1 MPPETDKNA
10 LLGQLRIDRTQREAD
25 TGPGRR
31 PWIIGA
37 VVLLIA
43 LLVAG
48 AWLGVSG
55 RAALP
60 VHTAVAQPIGATAAN
75 ASVLDATGYVTA
87 RREATVSAQITGTLI
102 EVLIEEGEHVKAGQ
116 VLARLDDTAQRA
128 SLAQAQ
134 AQLHSAESLLAQY
147 EAQLGQSQRD
157 LKRAEDLLERK
168 LVSAQ
173 AVEQAGTQV
182 DAQTAQVQAQRRQIE
197 LTAASVRSARV
208 QLEYCTV
215 HAPFSGVVIAKA
227 AQVGEIVSPFS
238 AGGGYTRTGIGTI
251 VDMDSLEI
259 EVDVNEAYINR
270 VQPGQAVASVLNA
283 YPDWTIPSHVI
294 AIIPTADRSKAT
306 VKVRIALEVK
316 DPRIVPD
323 MGVHVSFLEEKKAAA
338 APTQPAVRGVLVPA
352 AALRLDGA
360 EQVVFVLKGHKAQ
373 RRAVTLGGASGE
385 SRLVLAGVSP
395 GEAVI
400 IDAPAGLRDDMP
412 ASERHPSFFWYRA
425 EVPMPESMVEVAKVT
440 KVYQRGKQKIEV
452 LHGLDLDI
460 PKGDFVALMGPSGSG
475 KTTLLNLIGGLDQP
489 TSGEVRVGGSRIDQ
503 LGSGELA
510 RWRAHNVGF
519 VFQFYNLMPVLTA
532 ERNVE
537 LPLLLTKLSSAQRR
551 KNVAVA
557 LEVVGLADRAKHKP
571 RELSGGQEQ
580 RVAIARALVSDPQ
593 LLVCD
598 EPTGDL
604 DRKTADEIL
613 GLLQVLNREHGKTI
627 VIVTH
632 DPKAAEFARRI
643 LHLEK
648 GQLLEQARAA

>member
-37 VVLLIA
+37 VVLLVA

-134 AQLHSAESLLAQY
+134 AQLHGAESLLAQY
-147 EAQLGQSQRD
+147 EAQLAQSQRD

-173 AVEQAGTQV
+173 AVEQARTQV
-182 DAQTAQVQAQRRQIE
+182 AAQTAQVQAQRRQIE

-259 EVDVNEAYINR
+259 EVDVNEAYTNR

-316 DPRIVPD
+316 DARIVPD
-323 MGVHVSFLEEKKAAA
+323 MGVRVSFLEEKKPVEENAR
-338 APTQPAVRGVLVPA
+338 PPRGVLVRT
-352 AALRLDGA
+352 AALRREGA
-360 EQVVFVLKGHKAQ
+360 TDTLFVLKDGKAQ
-373 RRAVTLGGASGE
+373 RRTVTLGGAFGNSRQVE
-385 SRLVLAGVSP
+385 S
-395 GEAVI
+395 
-400 IDAPAGLRDDMP
+400 
-412 ASERHPSFFWYRA
+412 
-425 EVPMPESMVEVAKVT
+425 
-440 KVYQRGKQKIEV
+440 
-452 LHGLDLDI
+452 
-460 PKGDFVALMGPSGSG
+460 
-475 KTTLLNLIGGLDQP
+475 
-489 TSGEVRVGGSRIDQ
+489 
-503 LGSGELA
+503 
-510 RWRAHNVGF
+510 
-519 VFQFYNLMPVLTA
+519 
-532 ERNVE
+532 
-537 LPLLLTKLSSAQRR
+537 
-551 KNVAVA
+551 
-557 LEVVGLADRAKHKP
+557 
-571 RELSGGQEQ
+571 
-580 RVAIARALVSDPQ
+580 
-593 LLVCD
+593 
-598 EPTGDL
+598 
-604 DRKTADEIL
+604 
-613 GLLQVLNREHGKTI
+613 
-627 VIVTH
+627 
-632 DPKAAEFARRI
+632 
-643 LHLEK
+643 
-648 GQLLEQARAA
+648 